1 MPVLA
6 EEPDCFPPDLF
17 NVTPP
22 VDPRLWWVAHTR
34 PRQEKAV
41 ARQLLTA
48 ALPYYLPCQRKRI
61 RVGGRVLT
69 STVPL
74 FAGYVFVRLTHA
86 EKWRV
91 MATNRVASLL
101 QVTDQDQLGEDLRR
115 VRSVLDLGR
124 PVSSEVKLVPGTV
137 VTLRDGPLTGM
148 TGILIRE
155 VGGFKFIVQVDF
167 IQQGVSVTVDGAW
180 LGVAA

>member
-1 MPVLA
+1 
-6 EEPDCFPPDLF
+6 
-17 NVTPP
+17 
-22 VDPRLWWVAHTR
+22 
-34 PRQEKAV
+34 
-41 ARQLLTA
+41 
-48 ALPYYLPCQRKRI
+48 
-61 RVGGRVLT
+61 
-69 STVPL
+69 
-74 FAGYVFVRLTHA
+74 
-86 EKWRV
+86 